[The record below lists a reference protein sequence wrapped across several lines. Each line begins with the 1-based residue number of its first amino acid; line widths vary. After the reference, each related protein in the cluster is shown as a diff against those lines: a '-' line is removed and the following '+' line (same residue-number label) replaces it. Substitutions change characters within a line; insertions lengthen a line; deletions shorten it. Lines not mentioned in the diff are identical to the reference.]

1 MTKEML
7 DALLLYI
14 DARIDEKASHDIED
28 RIRARELYDELVRIV
43 ATKQEVERE

>member
-14 DARIDEKASHDIED
+14 DARIDEKASNHIQDA
-28 RIRARELYDELVRIV
+28 IRVMELRDDLFRAAVST
-43 ATKQEVERE
+43 AKGDA